1 MKTRF
6 YFLLLL
12 AISGCSIFKPE
23 TPVVIQPKLI
33 KQYALPPLTQSI
45 YSDHFEFLCEMLIDT
60 NGNVERAKL
69 LTGSGDETWDTLAV
83 QSLLKW
89 KYQPATFDGSPI
101 KLLVRT
107 KIRVVFTDPVFLSLA
122 EIELT
127 NNLLADSVY
136 RELKRGKDFYELVFK
151 FSVSSSK
158 INNGVLGEVN
168 IKLYSKN
175 ITSALYE
182 LKPGEFTKPLMY
194 GDHFIIFKR
203 LN

>member
-6 YFLLLL
+6 YFPLFLFI
-12 AISGCSIFKPE
+12 AGCSIFKPDE
-23 TPVVIQPKLI
+23 PVLIQPKLI

-45 YSDHFEFLCEMLIDT
+45 YSDYFEFLCEMLIDT
-60 NGNVERAKL
+60 KGDVERAKL

-89 KYQPATFDGSPI
+89 KYQPAMLDGYPI

-107 KIRVVFTDPVFLSLA
+107 KIRVMFSDPVFISLA
-122 EIELT
+122 EIELE
-127 NNLLADSVY
+127 NSLLADSVY
-136 RELKRGKDFYELVFK
+136 NELLKGKEFYELAGK
-151 FSVSSSK
+151 YSVSPSR
-158 INNGVLGEVN
+158 NNKGVLGDVN

-175 ITSALYE
+175 IASVLFE
-182 LKPGEFTKPLMY
+182 LKPGEFTKPLKY
-194 GDHFIIFKR
+194 GEHFIIFKR

>member
-6 YFLLLL
+6 YFPLFLFI
-12 AISGCSIFKPE
+12 AGCSIFKPDE
-23 TPVVIQPKLI
+23 PVVIQPKLI
-33 KQYALPPLTQSI
+33 KQYSLPPLTQSI

-89 KYQPATFDGSPI
+89 KYQPATFDGNPI

-127 NNLLADSVY
+127 NILTADSLY
-136 RELKRGKDFYELVFK
+136 KELQKGKDFYELAKK
-151 FSVSSSK
+151 FSVSPSK
-158 INNGVLGEVN
+158 VNNGVLGEVN

-203 LN
+203 IE